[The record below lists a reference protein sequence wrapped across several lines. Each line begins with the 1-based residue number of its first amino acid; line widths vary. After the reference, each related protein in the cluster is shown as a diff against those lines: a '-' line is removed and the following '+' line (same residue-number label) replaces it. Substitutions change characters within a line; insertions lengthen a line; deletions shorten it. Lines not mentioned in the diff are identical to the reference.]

1 VYLPEE
7 DLERFSGSR
16 DALAARRTN
25 PAFRELLAFEI
36 GRTRALFTRG
46 LPLADMVGRRL
57 RHEVRIFARGGL
69 AILARIEAAGYDVFM
84 RRPTLGRAEL
94 VRLVVRGLWR

>member
-1 VYLPEE
+1 MQ
-7 DLERFSGSR
+7 
-16 DALAARRTN
+16 
-25 PAFRELLAFEI
+25 LLAFEI
-36 GRTRALFTRG
+36 GRTRALFARG

-69 AILARIEAAGYDVFM
+69 AILGRIEAAGYDVFT
-84 RRPTLGRAEL
+84 RRPTLDRAEL

>member
-1 VYLPEE
+1 
-7 DLERFSGSR
+7 
-16 DALAARRTN
+16 
-25 PAFRELLAFEI
+25 
-36 GRTRALFTRG
+36 
-46 LPLADMVGRRL
+46 
-57 RHEVRIFARGGL
+57 VRIFARGGL